1 MEKKKTK
8 RKVKTRNPYAT
19 SLHKVQYKKRIV
31 PNKRKNLKPEIDY
44 EKW

>member
-1 MEKKKTK
+1 MEKKRIK

-19 SLHKVQYKKRIV
+19 SLNKMQYKKKIV

-44 EKW
+44 E